1 MAEMHISGQHIE
13 ITDALRSYVEEKFEK
28 IIRMANITHIHVVL
42 KTDKLSRHIQSTAE
56 ATLHIPGTDIHA
68 SASSEDM
75 YHGIVLL
82 VEKLSRQVQKYKETH
97 YQKGS

>member
-1 MAEMHISGQHIE
+1 MRNIMEIHITGQHLE

-28 IIRMANITHIHVVL
+28 VLQIADNITHIHVIL
-42 KTDKLSRHIQSTAE
+42 KTDRLDRHVQSVAE

-68 SASSEDM
+68 SAASEDM

-82 VEKLSRQVQKYKETH
+82 VEKLIRQVQKYKETR
-97 YQKGS
+97 

>member
-1 MAEMHISGQHIE
+1 MEIHISGQHIE
-13 ITDALRSYVEEKFEK
+13 ITEALRSYVEEKFEK
-28 IIRMANITHIHVVL
+28 IVRMAENITHIHVIL
-42 KTDKLSRHIQSTAE
+42 KTDKLDRHLQSTAE

-82 VEKLSRQVQKYKETH
+82 VEKLVRQVQKYKEKH
-97 YQKGS
+97 Y